1 VKVHLTQQQFDAL
14 VDFTFNEGLNNLKI
28 SKLLKDIN
36 AGNCDAATITSDL
49 LRFTRAGVLVVR
61 RTDEANLFNSGIYG

>member
-1 VKVHLTQQQFDAL
+1 MKVHLTQQQFDAL

-28 SKLLKDIN
+28 SKLHKDIN